1 MTPRECYE
9 TLNRKVFFWVDRK
22 LLLKLLGASAYR
34 ARPHLVLE
42 LDTEGLL
49 LHYENDVTL
58 SASVSG
64 ATFAMN
70 PAPRGPDTFRRIGDH
85 PRGKAVVELAVD
97 YAVPEAADH
106 TLRVSRWRGGEEL
119 EEVWRKG

>member
-1 MTPRECYE
+1 MG
-9 TLNRKVFFWVDRK
+9 N
-22 LLLKLLGASAYR
+22 
-34 ARPHLVLE
+34 
-42 LDTEGLL
+42 
-49 LHYENDVTL
+49 
-58 SASVSG
+58 SG

-97 YAVPEAADH
+97 HAVPDAAK
-106 TLRVSRWRGGEEL
+106 LNGCVGRWRGGEEL

>member
-1 MTPRECYE
+1 VE
-9 TLNRKVFFWVDRK
+9 
-22 LLLKLLGASAYR
+22 LLLRHA
-34 ARPHLVLE
+34 E
-42 LDTEGLL
+42 
-49 LHYENDVTL
+49 DVTL
-58 SASVSG
+58 SAINSG

-97 YAVPEAADH
+97 YAVPEAADL
-106 TLRVSRWRGGEEL
+106 TLRVSRWRGGEEV